1 MIKKIAITGPES
13 TGKSEMAKKLA
24 NYFNTVWVPEYARE
38 YIAGLDREYTPKDI
52 EFIARKQL
60 EIESGLEKKARNL
73 LFCDTELLVTKI
85 WSEFVFD
92 QAIDWIDEKIN
103 THVYDLYLL
112 MDIDLP
118 WQEDP
123 LREHP
128 HQRKTLFNRYYQ
140 ELAQKEFPFEVISGQ
155 GNQRLQNAIK
165 VIKNHRL
172 ITF

>member
-13 TGKSEMAKKLA
+13 TGKSEMAKNLA
-24 NYFNTVWVPEYARE
+24 NYFNTVWVPEFARD
-38 YIAGLDREYTPKDI
+38 YIANLTHKYTIYDI

-60 EIESGLEKKARNL
+60 EIESILEKKANKL

-85 WSEFVFD
+85 WSEFVFN
-92 QAIDWIDEKIN
+92 QTIDWIDQKIN

-128 HQRKTLFNRYYQ
+128 HHRKTLFNRYYQ
-140 ELAQKEFPFEVISGQ
+140 ELTENKLPFEIISGQ
-155 GNQRLQNAIK
+155 GNQRLQNAVE